1 MASKKSREIAEF
13 GDFQTPNDLANQVVN
28 LLVKLGVRPATVI
41 EPSCGRGAFLEA
53 AAHAFPRTRLAGFDI
68 NDEYIQY
75 SAKRLAW
82 HSETS
87 LMLSSFFHQDW
98 EGYLAQCPRPLLVLG
113 NPPWVTNSELGL
125 LGSDNLPA
133 KTNFQNHKGL
143 DAVTGK
149 SNFDISEWMLLENL
163 KWLEREGGTL
173 AVLCKTAVARKILAS
188 AWKRT
193 APIKDARIYRINAL
207 ASFGAAVDACLFY
220 LVVERSPVLQQCAV
234 YDSLDSHE
242 PSSRFGFADGK
253 VVSNMDDYRE
263 HHQFFGVNKDY
274 TWRSGVKHDCS
285 KVMEFDFAE
294 GALTNGYGDR
304 VDIENTYL
312 FPLFKSSD
320 ISGSKQRDRRK
331 YVLVT
336 QRTVGAETDSI
347 RQVAPKTWKYLLD
360 HSDALDKRT
369 SVIYRNKAR
378 FSIFGV
384 GEYTFAP
391 WKIAISGLYKNLGF
405 KLYGEVD
412 GKPVCFDDT
421 VYFLPF
427 SVEEEARA
435 ALELLQT
442 SAAQSFLKSMIFW
455 DEKRPIT
462 VDVLKRLDMA
472 KLAQWAGKGEE
483 IEGYRFHSKRE
494 KPLDGQLSLLGYR
507 LNP

>member
-1 MASKKSREIAEF
+1 MALRKSREVAEF
-13 GDFQTPNDLANQVVN
+13 GDFQTPDDLANKVVT
-28 LLVKLGVRPATVI
+28 LLKTLGVEPATII

-53 AAHAFPRTRLAGFDI
+53 AASAFPKARLAGFDI
-68 NDEYIQY
+68 NAEYLQH
-75 SAKRLAW
+75 SAKRLAG
-82 HSETS
+82 HADLS
-87 LMLSSFFHQDW
+87 LTLGSFFRQDW
-98 EGYLAQCPRPLLVLG
+98 EGYIAQCARPLLVLG
-113 NPPWVTNSELGL
+113 NPPWVTNAELGQ

-163 KWLEREGGTL
+163 KWLELEGGVL

-220 LVVERSPVLQQCAV
+220 LVVERVPALQKCAV
-234 YDSLDSHE
+234 YDSLDSSI

-253 VVSNMDDYRE
+253 VVSNVDDYLE
-263 HHQFFGVNKDY
+263 HHHLFGINKDY

-285 KVMEFDFAE
+285 KVMEFDFAD
-294 GALTNGYGDR
+294 GALTNGYGSR
-304 VDIENTYL
+304 VDIESTYL

-320 ISGSKQRDRRK
+320 IGGAKQLDRRK

-336 QRTVGAETDSI
+336 QRTVGEETESI
-347 RQVAPKTWKYLLD
+347 REIAPKTWRYLLD
-360 HSDALDKRT
+360 HADALDRRT
-369 SVIYRNKAR
+369 SVIYKNKAR

-384 GEYTFAP
+384 GDYTFAP
-391 WKIAISGLYKNLGF
+391 WKIAISGLYKNLAF
-405 KLYGEVD
+405 KLYGPVE

-421 VYFLPF
+421 AYFLPF
-427 SVEEEARA
+427 SIEEEARA
-435 ALELLQT
+435 ALELLQMP
-442 SAAQSFLKSMIFW
+442 AAQSFLKSMIFW

-472 KLAQWAGKGEE
+472 KLARSAGRGEE
-483 IEGYRFHSKRE
+483 IEGHRFHSKRQ
-494 KPLDGQLSLLGYR
+494 KTPDQLSLLG
-507 LNP
+507 